1 MNRVKNLCL
10 IILTTLAFS
19 SCQDKTFER
28 YVTNEPIYMSYAELS
43 KSFSVQPTHALENPG
58 KIFFVDDYILIN
70 EYMKGIH
77 VYNNT
82 NPAAPVYQCF
92 LNIPGNIDM
101 AVNGSF
107 LFADSYVDMV
117 TIDISNPS
125 TPTEVNRYTRAF
137 SYILPP
143 TGNNHRIEAIDIN
156 KGVVVNWNVKTVER
170 EVKTYYYPPYPMMEY
185 GDALAKYNTGTYN
198 GGAIS
203 GTVAKAGSMA
213 RFMLINQYL
222 YAIDNGYSIKIFEL
236 SGNQYAMYKNTF
248 YAGGMME
255 TLFYRE
261 PHLFIGGQSNM
272 TIYNLTN
279 PTNPV
284 YVSSYTHITGCDP
297 VVVSG
302 DYAYVTLRNGN
313 NCGSKVNQLDVVNI
327 SNIQSPQRIVTLPL
341 TNPHGLGIDQD
352 KLFVCDGAAGLR
364 VFNIS
369 NPSTLSMQNQIARF
383 ENAQAFD
390 VIPINGILILI
401 GEDGLFQYQYENNQI
416 QLLSKI
422 DVKRK

>member
-1 MNRVKNLCL
+1 MNHIKQLGVF
-10 IILTTLAFS
+10 ILSIVVFS
-19 SCQDKTFER
+19 GCQDKTFER
-28 YVTNEPIYMSYAELS
+28 YVTNEPVYMSYTELS
-43 KSFSVQPTHALENPG
+43 KSFSVVPNRALENPG

-101 AVNGSF
+101 AVNGS
-107 LFADSYVDMV
+107 LLYADSYTDLV
-117 TIDISNPS
+117 TIDITNPS
-125 TPTEVNRYTRAF
+125 ASTEVNRYAKAF

-143 TGNNHRIEAIDIN
+143 TGNNHRIEAIDIS
-156 KGVVVNWNVKTVER
+156 KGVVVSWTVKTVER

-185 GDALAKYNTGTYN
+185 GDALAKFNTGTYN
-198 GGAIS
+198 GRAIS

-213 RFMLINQYL
+213 RFMLIGQYL

-236 SGNQYAMYKNTF
+236 SGSQSAVYKNIF
-248 YAGGMME
+248 HAGGMME

-261 PHLFIGGQSNM
+261 PHLFIGGQSSM
-272 TIYNLTN
+272 TIYDLTN
-279 PTNPV
+279 PTSPV

-302 DYAYVTLRNGN
+302 NYAYVTLRNGN

-327 SNIQSPQRIVTLPL
+327 SNIQSPQRMVTLPL

-369 NPSTLSMQNQIARF
+369 SPSTLSMQNQIARF
-383 ENAQAFD
+383 EHAQAFD
-390 VIPINGILILI
+390 VIPIDGVLILI
-401 GEDGLFQYQYENNQI
+401 GEDGLYQYRYENNQI

-422 DVKRK
+422 DVIR